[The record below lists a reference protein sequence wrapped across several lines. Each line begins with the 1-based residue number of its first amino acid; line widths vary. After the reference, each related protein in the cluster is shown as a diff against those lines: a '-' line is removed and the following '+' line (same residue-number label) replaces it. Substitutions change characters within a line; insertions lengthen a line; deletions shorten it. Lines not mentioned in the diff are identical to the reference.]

1 MSIDI
6 YKVSQNIITM
16 HSYSLPVFLA
26 FVCLGVISCGTKK
39 PMFDPNDMKS
49 DYISFGSGGGFTGK
63 VSSYFL
69 NTQGDIFAP
78 SDTTFIKVTSIS
90 EEMVEQVFANYTAL
104 GLDKMILNDPGNK
117 YYFIER
123 NIKGEKQI
131 LKWGNNPLDNK
142 NIATYFDILMKPLKD
157 KTTQTK

>member
-1 MSIDI
+1 
-6 YKVSQNIITM
+6 
-16 HSYSLPVFLA
+16 
-26 FVCLGVISCGTKK
+26 
-39 PMFDPNDMKS
+39 MFDPNDMKS

-69 NTQGDIFAP
+69 NKQGDIFVP
-78 SDTTFIKVTSIS
+78 SDTTFIKISSIS
-90 EEMVEQVFANYTAL
+90 TEMVDQIFQNYTAL
-104 GLDKMILNDPGNK
+104 GLDKIILNDPGNK

-123 NIKGEKQI
+123 NVKGEKQI
-131 LKWGNNPLDNK
+131 LKWGNTPLDNK